1 MSSQIYNKISYK
13 VKDFVGFNQD
23 LNVYHNII
31 KGLTP
36 NAKSILLYL
45 IAEATARRTT
55 PIRVNDLYKQ
65 TIYTIDWE
73 GIGIPSSNAS
83 RGRLTKE
90 LKDNNIALLISKDT
104 YVVSIDIISAFTLSQ
119 RKKYKD
125 ILDNKPKFIVP
136 KHKGLTGDANPS
148 A

>member
-1 MSSQIYNKISYK
+1 MSSQIYNKIYYK

-31 KGLTP
+31 KGLSP
-36 NAKSILLYL
+36 NAMKILLYF
-45 IAEATARRTT
+45 IAQATVKRTT

-65 TIYTIDWE
+65 TVYTIDWE

-90 LKDNNIALLISKDT
+90 LRDNNIALLISKDT

-125 ILDNKPKFIVP
+125 ILNDKPKFMVP
-136 KHKGLTGDANPS
+136 TADGLTGDANPS
-148 A
+148 I